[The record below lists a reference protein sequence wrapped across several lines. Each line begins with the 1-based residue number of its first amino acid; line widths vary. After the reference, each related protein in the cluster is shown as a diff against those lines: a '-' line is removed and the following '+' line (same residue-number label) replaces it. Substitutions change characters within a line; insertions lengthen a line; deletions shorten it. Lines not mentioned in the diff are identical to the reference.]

1 MQGINHV
8 LVDQDGIVADCVR
21 GMLEVH
27 GITKPLEEVYA
38 KYPGEWDLVKIL
50 GMPLPQFWKPLDMEF
65 WAKLEPMHDAF
76 EIIKHLEERFGRDKL
91 TIWTSPSLNYGCHEG
106 KLRWIERHLPR
117 HYKHNIVFGSKKEL
131 GAAPDTIL
139 IDDAD
144 HNINKF
150 VARGGHGCLVPRI
163 WNSDHSNRHRS
174 LEVMIQRLDE
184 IEKRLSESRNTG
196 KGLLT

>member
-1 MQGINHV
+1 MNQINHV
-8 LVDQDGIVADCVR
+8 LLDMDGVIADFIR
-21 GMLEVH
+21 GVFEIH
-27 GITKPLEEVYA
+27 DIKETIEELYTRHL
-38 KYPGEWDLVKIL
+38 GEWDLFKIL
-50 GMPLPQFWKPLDMEF
+50 GMPAAKFWKPMDFEF
-65 WAKLEPMHDAF
+65 WSKLEPMPDGF
-76 EIIKHLEERFGRDKL
+76 EIIKHLEERFGRNKI

-106 KLRWIERHLPR
+106 KLRWVERYLDR

-131 GAAPDTIL
+131 GAAQDTIL

-150 VARGGHGCLVPRI
+150 FARGGRICLVPRI

-184 IEKRLSESRNTG
+184 IEKRLSESRNTE